1 MTPLCTH
8 CGAPLT
14 YWRALDRIPVDKG
27 AVKDARHYVCVP
39 CRRVYRVTVTCWRD
53 SHQDQWPTGAEW
65 AALARRATPTPEG
78 DPVDPITDAV
88 QVLGPL
94 VDVDR
99 LRLARRVA
107 GWWNTTDGPRSA
119 SAAVEALPGFTW
131 RTAGRAVD
139 DAAALALIDLAD
151 RPPVKRPRPPGSGR
165 TEPATDGVHVCDVC
179 GHLAATARGLG
190 SHRLMHRPTVCS
202 CGWQGTASEHRAH
215 IRWHCPD
222 RNQAS

>member
-39 CRRVYRVTVTCWRD
+39 CRRVYRVTVTCWRE

-65 AALARRATPTPEG
+65 AALTRRATPEP
-78 DPVDPITDAV
+78 DDAGAAGLDLATAA
-88 QVLGPL
+88 QLLGPL
-94 VDVDR
+94 VDLDR
-99 LRLARRVA
+99 LDIARRVA
-107 GWWNTTDGPRSA
+107 DWWNTTDSNRSA
-119 SAAVEALPGFTW
+119 VAAASALGVKW
-131 RTAGRAVD
+131 GRASRAIE
-139 DAAALALIDLAD
+139 DAAALGLVDLTT
-151 RPPVKRPRPPGSGR
+151 RPRTGQGVG
-165 TEPATDGVHVCDVC
+165 ATIEAPTAGVHVCEVC

>member
-39 CRRVYRVTVTCWRD
+39 CRRVYRVTLTCWRE
-53 SHQDQWPTGAEW
+53 SHQDQWPKGHEW
-65 AALARRATPTPEG
+65 ATLIRRATPTA
-78 DPVDPITDAV
+78 DTDTVDPIAEAV

-99 LRLARRVA
+99 LRLARLVA
-107 GWWNTTDGPRSA
+107 SWWNTAAGARNTAAAARAIPGLNPR
-119 SAAVEALPGFTW
+119 
-131 RTAGRAVD
+131 RAGRAVD
-139 DAAALALIDLAD
+139 DAAALGLIDLAD
-151 RPPVKRPRPPGSGR
+151 RPFLNPAGGEAARPNAYRC
-165 TEPATDGVHVCDVC
+165 EVC

-190 SHRLMHRPTVCS
+190 SHRLTHRPTVCS
-202 CGWQGTASEHRAH
+202 CGWTGTAAEHRSH

-222 RNQAS
+222 RDVAS

>member
-27 AVKDARHYVCVP
+27 AVKDARHYVCTT
-39 CRRVYRVTVTCWRD
+39 CRRVYRVTVTVWRE

-65 AALARRATPTPEG
+65 AALARRATPEP
-78 DPVDPITDAV
+78 DADAVDPITAAV

-99 LRLARRVA
+99 LRLAQLVA
-107 GWWNTTDGPRSA
+107 SWWNTTDGPRNT
-119 SAAVEALPGFTW
+119 AAAARALPGLNP
-131 RTAGRAVD
+131 RRAGRAVD
-139 DAAALALIDLAD
+139 DAAALGLIDLAD
-151 RPPVKRPRPPGSGR
+151 RPFLAAR
-165 TEPATDGVHVCDVC
+165 TGGEPARPNAYRCDVC

-215 IRWHCPD
+215 IRWHCPN
-222 RNQAS
+222 RNEAS